1 MEPFSIRKLQAHIQA
16 QYIKAIGSAFFFFM
30 NACDAQALAFLT

>member
-1 MEPFSIRKLQAHIQA
+1 MQAHIQA
-16 QYIKAIGSAFFFFM
+16 QYIKAIGSAFFFM